1 METIL
6 GKLPAILNGH
16 QPPRA
21 DYPYTDLHNDKR
33 MEKGNYAAKPFSYLQ
48 VCVLA

>member
-6 GKLPAILNGH
+6 GKFPAIFNGH

-21 DYPYTDLHNDKR
+21 DYPYELVDPSSILDISDIVVISDI
-33 MEKGNYAAKPFSYLQ
+33 FI
-48 VCVLA
+48 